1 MKRILFFVVM
11 ALLSITTNAQ
21 SVVSVEGGKYPV
33 YCDMMG
39 YSAWGVGKVK
49 VILDMGHKVSDYES
63 LYDDN
68 GKKIKFNTMMEAV
81 NYMAKR
87 GWKVDRTY
95 NISEVGLTKQAVI
108 HYLLVKYVTDDK
120 EIDDGLKLQVKD

>member
-1 MKRILFFVVM
+1 MFGINKKVM
-11 ALLSITTNAQ
+11 DFSYGLCFDEELT
-21 SVVSVEGGKYPV
+21 
-33 YCDMMG
+33 
-39 YSAWGVGKVK
+39 
-49 VILDMGHKVSDYES
+49 
-63 LYDDN
+63 
-68 GKKIKFNTMMEAV
+68 NTMMEAV